1 MLTELQKTL
10 PGWDKK
16 PKIAAGLEVG
26 SRKLEC
32 GMRILELGIRKLEVG
47 IRINESILAINKF
60 STDIPIN

>member
-32 GMRILELGIRKLEVG
+32 GFWNLEFG